1 MNSALI
7 ADPHQR
13 KLLKKWSAILES
25 GKKIQSESTKIAL
38 AQVLENTRNYF
49 IRNGMLNEATDVKG
63 NGVSQ
68 TRPVGPFIKG
78 NGVLNGTDSYPYVN
92 GTPGD
97 FYLPNVVM
105 PMLRRVMPDLIANDL
120 VAVQPL
126 NAPTGYALAYRPIYN
141 KNGIV
146 GKGTLDTDREIGYA
160 PTDTRYSGVVNPE
173 LTASFQSAEV
183 SSYWDAYAGAQ
194 ENAWGGAGAPL
205 GPASEFAS
213 LYDGTY
219 PTVSF
224 GLVKACVEAKT
235 RKLAA
240 HWSPELAE
248 DMQAMHGIDV
258 EREMVNTLTYEVGA
272 EIDRQIITEM
282 VKAAIVGGSTSTW
295 TPLSADG
302 LDQMGRLAT
311 LLTQITIE
319 AQ

>member
-146 GKGTLDTDREIGYA
+146 GKGTLETDREIGYA

-173 LTASFQSAEV
+173 LTASF
-183 SSYWDAYAGAQ
+183 
-194 ENAWGGAGAPL
+194 
-205 GPASEFAS
+205 
-213 LYDGTY
+213 
-219 PTVSF
+219 
-224 GLVKACVEAKT
+224 
-235 RKLAA
+235 
-240 HWSPELAE
+240 
-248 DMQAMHGIDV
+248 
-258 EREMVNTLTYEVGA
+258 
-272 EIDRQIITEM
+272 
-282 VKAAIVGGSTSTW
+282 
-295 TPLSADG
+295 
-302 LDQMGRLAT
+302 
-311 LLTQITIE
+311 
-319 AQ
+319 